1 MLSRTIGKELEQFD
15 PISLEEMDDV
25 KLMNRV
31 DTKFAFSI
39 REFIAMLPELSEH
52 YRVLLIEG
60 TRTPFY
66 ESLYLDDDDF
76 NFFKDHHRG
85 RSNRFKVR
93 FRKYV
98 ESNLLFLEIKEKVKG
113 RTNKKRIKV
122 DHILTVISLIA

>member
-76 NFFKDHHRG
+76 NFFKDQQRVQ
-85 RSNRFKVR
+85 K
-93 FRKYV
+93 
-98 ESNLLFLEIKEKVKG
+98 L
-113 RTNKKRIKV
+113 
-122 DHILTVISLIA
+122 